1 MKRGFGTKKAALDG
15 LREALSASSK
25 GGYAEPSKM
34 LTSDYLASW
43 LDGLRL
49 APSTVA
55 SYRKNVRLHIV
66 PNIAT
71 SSRTSAACR
80 WPA

>member
-25 GGYAEPSKM
+25 GGYAKPSKM
-34 LTSDYLASW
+34 LTGDYLASW

-55 SYRKNVRLHIV
+55 SYPRTC
-66 PNIAT
+66 AST